1 MYIHGWKISVV
12 SRTSI
17 YEHKFVPS
25 SCPVMYSQRVI
36 VLDSKSYS
44 VVKIRHSRC
53 LHTIDE
59 EKEGLA
65 NFLYNLFGVHVK
77 GYK

>member
-1 MYIHGWKISVV
+1 MDRKHQSPREYLYV
-12 SRTSI
+12 SI
-17 YEHKFVPS
+17 NLFQ
-25 SCPVMYSQRVI
+25 VMYSQRVI

-53 LHTIDE
+53 LHTIVE

-65 NFLYNLFGVHVK
+65 NFVYSLLSGHVRRQINL
-77 GYK
+77 

>member
-1 MYIHGWKISVV
+1 MYTQK
-12 SRTSI
+12 
-17 YEHKFVPS
+17 
-25 SCPVMYSQRVI
+25 VI

-59 EKEGLA
+59 EKEGLT
-65 NFLYNLFGVHVK
+65 NFLYNLLSIHVRRHK
-77 GYK
+77 